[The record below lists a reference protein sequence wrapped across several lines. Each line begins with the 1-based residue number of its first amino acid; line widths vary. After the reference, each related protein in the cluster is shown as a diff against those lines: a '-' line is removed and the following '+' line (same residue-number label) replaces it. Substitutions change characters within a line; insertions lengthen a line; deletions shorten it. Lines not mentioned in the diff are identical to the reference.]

1 MSDTVLGFYD
11 PLAEHYHL
19 LFKDWDA
26 SIERQASVLHAL
38 LGSQLRDGPLKILDC
53 SCGIGT
59 QALGFA
65 SRGHSV
71 VASDLSPAAVARAKR
86 EADSR
91 GLEISFHVSDMTS
104 LAEIEERD
112 FDVVAALDNA
122 LPHLTRTQ
130 VAAAVRAMVSKL
142 KRGGLFLASIRDY
155 DSLLVQRPA
164 IQEPAFYGEAGRRRI
179 VHQVWDWID
188 QERYA
193 VHLYITMQTD
203 EGWKALHFVSEY
215 RCLLRDELS
224 MSLAEGGL
232 HEIRWLMP
240 SESGF
245 YQPLV
250 LARSGERPRLS
261 R

>member
-19 LFKDWDA
+19 IFEDWDA

-53 SCGIGT
+53 ACGIGT

-65 SRGHSV
+65 SRGHRV

-86 EADSR
+86 EAESR
-91 GLEISFHVSDMTS
+91 GLEISSHVSDITA

-122 LPHLTRTQ
+122 LPHLTREQ
-130 VAAAVRAMVSKL
+130 VAAAVRAMGSKL
-142 KRGGLFLASIRDY
+142 RPGGLLLASIRDY
-155 DSLLVQRPA
+155 DALILQRPA

-188 QERYA
+188 QERYT
-193 VHLYITMQTD
+193 VHLYITVQTN
-203 EGWKALHFVSEY
+203 EGWKAHHFVAEY

-224 MSLAEGGL
+224 TSLAEAGL

-245 YQPLV
+245 YQPIV
-250 LARSGERPRLS
+250 VAKKN
-261 R
+261 